1 MVSLTFIIMSV
12 TTFCIETLP
21 RFKVKES
28 TEYKTIN
35 IIEAVCATWFTIEYL
50 LRLATCPSKM
60 KFMKD
65 VLNWIDL
72 FAILPFFI
80 AVGLPDRVKSIV
92 MLRVVRLIRVIRI
105 LKLSRHSF
113 GLQILGHTLKAS
125 CRELCLLVFF
135 MSIGVII
142 FSSLIYYA
150 EKDSYNTKF
159 TSIPT
164 AFWWSI
170 VTMTTIGYGDVVPQ
184 TLQGKII
191 GTLCALCGVLVVAL
205 PVPVVVSNFSL
216 YYSHA
221 QSKLRSNEKG
231 MNRSE
236 SKEQISYFNTW
247 FNPGV
252 THRSSMVS
260 NTSRN
265 SWYIATSHPASPM
278 KPTTPQLC
286 FDNYS
291 PSISTCTSWRSS
303 LPNSPFFGSE
313 FESVSNIER
322 RQSMPGHIPQY
333 ENDDQEIKGSR
344 MKGLKIPG
352 KRNSNVSN
360 ADLFDFNK
368 DRLRKRTNVNMYSSQ
383 YLTPTH
389 NSYHSSATISPVSS
403 GNGYWDNHMSST
415 SGYSEQLTSSTTVSP
430 NSTTHS
436 MITTPNL
443 IAMQSNA
450 YHHRRRSS
458 LFSEDFQS
466 TPRYNKSETSNRKV
480 QTRKL
485 EEVSRKLETYLNF
498 CDHDFQLSSVENSS
512 LCARRKA
519 RKSKDSSSNDLV
531 IPTFRLDGPSDS
543 SRDSSSLKDEE
554 VLCSISPVSP
564 KVLYR
569 KKPSIL

>member
-1 MVSLTFIIMSV
+1 
-12 TTFCIETLP
+12 
-21 RFKVKES
+21 
-28 TEYKTIN
+28 
-35 IIEAVCATWFTIEYL
+35 
-50 LRLATCPSKM
+50 
-60 KFMKD
+60 MKD
-65 VLNWIDL
+65 ILNWIDL

-135 MSIGVII
+135 LAIGVII

-150 EKDSYNTKF
+150 EKDAYNTKF

-184 TLQGKII
+184 TLQGKVI

-221 QSKLRSNEKG
+221 QSKLRSNDKG
-231 MNRSE
+231 LKASE
-236 SKEQISYFNTW
+236 SKEHVSYLNTW

-265 SWYIATSHPASPM
+265 SWYIANSHPVSPL

-313 FESVSNIER
+313 FEGASKER
-322 RQSMPGHIPQY
+322 RLSMPGHLQ
-333 ENDDQEIKGSR
+333 DDHDNSNEKGNR
-344 MKGLKIPG
+344 INIGLTIPG
-352 KRNSNVSN
+352 KHTNN

-368 DRLRKRTNVNMYSSQ
+368 DRLQKRIKTNTNVYSSQ
-383 YLTPTH
+383 YLTPTP
-389 NSYHSSATISPVSS
+389 NSYHSSSTVSPSS
-403 GNGYWDNHMSST
+403 TGFWDNPLSST
-415 SGYSEQLTSSTTVSP
+415 SGYSEQLTSSTTISP
-430 NSTTHS
+430 NSVHQS
-436 MITTPNL
+436 LRTTPNFV
-443 IAMQSNA
+443 AMQSNA
-450 YHHRRRSS
+450 YHQRRRSS
-458 LFSEDFQS
+458 LYSEDLHCS
-466 TPRYNKSETSNRKV
+466 PRFKCESSNNRKV

-531 IPTFRLDGPSDS
+531 IPTFTFDGPSDS
-543 SRDSSSLKDEE
+543 SRESGSLKDEE
-554 VLCSISPVSP
+554 VLFSVTPVSP

-569 KKPSIL
+569 KKSSSFPL

>member
-1 MVSLTFIIMSV
+1 MSV

-21 RFKVKES
+21 KFKVKDS

-50 LRLATCPSKM
+50 LRLMTCPSKT

-105 LKLSRHSF
+105 LKLSRHSY

-135 MSIGVII
+135 LAIGVII

-150 EKDSYNTKF
+150 EKDTYNTKF

-184 TLQGKII
+184 TLQGKVI

-221 QSKLRSNEKG
+221 QSKLRSNDKG
-231 MNRSE
+231 IRTSE
-236 SKEQISYFNTW
+236 SKEHVSYLNTW

-265 SWYIATSHPASPM
+265 SWYIANSHPVSPL

-313 FESVSNIER
+313 MESAGKER
-322 RQSMPGHIPQY
+322 RLSMPGHNNIQEDY
-333 ENDDQEIKGSR
+333 DNNDRGSR
-344 MKGLKIPG
+344 NHMELTIPG
-352 KRNSNVSN
+352 KHTSN

-368 DRLRKRTNVNMYSSQ
+368 DRLQKRIKTNTNVYSSQ
-383 YLTPTH
+383 YLTPTP
-389 NSYHSSATISPVSS
+389 NSYHSSATASPSS
-403 GNGYWDNHMSST
+403 STGFWDNPLSST
-415 SGYSEQLTSSTTVSP
+415 SRYSEQLTSSTNISP
-430 NSTTHS
+430 NSVQQS
-436 MITTPNL
+436 LRTTPNL

-450 YHHRRRSS
+450 YHNHRRRSS
-458 LFSEDFQS
+458 LYSEDLHC
-466 TPRYNKSETSNRKV
+466 TPRFKSESSNSRKV
-480 QTRKL
+480 QTKKL

-519 RKSKDSSSNDLV
+519 RKSKDSSSNDLN
-531 IPTFRLDGPSDS
+531 IPTFTFDGPSDS
-543 SRDSSSLKDEE
+543 SRESCSLKDEE
-554 VLCSISPVSP
+554 VLFSVTPVSP

-569 KKPSIL
+569 KKSASFSL